1 MKLTLI
7 ISMDNAAFDQDAGK
21 EAARILR
28 AAADGV
34 EMGCIRSSLFDT
46 NGNTVGKFHIVGRI
60 EGSRTERR
68 GRRS

>member
-7 ISMDNAAFDQDAGK
+7 ISMDNAASDQDAGK

-34 EMGCIRSSLFDT
+34 EMGCIMSSLFDA
-46 NGNTVGKFHIVGRI
+46 NGNAVGKFHIVGRI

-68 GRRS
+68 GRH